1 MRINEIA
8 NTTGSTPEPQQL
20 MGLVSFLA
28 GRADDRSGQR
38 QIAQNAFIELA
49 SNLGIVIAKN
59 QLADIVGQPPLSNI
73 LEPLAPN
80 SNDPI
85 LFKGNDTPADVK
97 MPVNKAQDIVA
108 SAAKRAAAKRN

>member
-8 NTTGSTPEPQQL
+8 NTTGSTPEPQQF

-38 QIAQNAFIELA
+38 QIDQNAFIELA

-59 QLADIVGQPPLSNI
+59 QLADIVGQPPLSNL

-85 LFKGNDTPADVK
+85 LFKGNDTPTDVK

>member
-1 MRINEIA
+1 
-8 NTTGSTPEPQQL
+8 
-20 MGLVSFLA
+20 LA

-38 QIAQNAFIELA
+38 QIDQNAFIELA